1 MYELHY
7 FPGNASFA
15 PHVVLHELD
24 APFELV
30 FVDRN
35 NQAHKEAAY
44 LKLNTAGRIPTLV
57 DGDLVLFETAA
68 ICLHLADTHP
78 DANLAP
84 PLGTRER
91 AHFYKWLI
99 FMTNTIQPDI
109 LMFYYNARYT
119 TDPQG
124 GPAVKEAATQRL
136 VDWFGIIEGGLGDGP
151 YFMGESY
158 SLLDIYLLMLARW
171 GRFLP
176 KPPRDFAKINA
187 IARRVLERPAVQAAI
202 AKEGIEGDFLT

>member
-24 APFELV
+24 APFKLT
-30 FVDRN
+30 FVDRD
-35 NQAHKEAAY
+35 NQAQKNAAY
-44 LKLNTAGRIPTLV
+44 LKLNPAGRIPTLV

-84 PLGTRER
+84 PLGTPAR

-99 FMTNTIQPDI
+99 FMTNTIQPDVS
-109 LMFYYNARYT
+109 MFYYGARYT
-119 TDPQG
+119 TDEQG
-124 GPAVKEAATQRL
+124 CDAIKEAATQRL
-136 VDWFGIIEGGLGDGP
+136 VDWFEIIEDALGDGP
-151 YFMGESY
+151 YYMGEDY
-158 SLLDIYLLMLARW
+158 SLLDIYLLMLGRW

-176 KPPRDFAKINA
+176 KPPRDFVKINA
-187 IARRVLERPAVQAAI
+187 ILRRVLERPAVQAAI

>member
-15 PHVVLHELD
+15 PHVVLNELE
-24 APFELV
+24 APFKLT
-30 FVDRN
+30 FVDRD
-35 NQAHKEAAY
+35 NQAQKNAAY
-44 LKLNTAGRIPTLV
+44 LKLNPAGRIPTLV

-84 PLGTRER
+84 PLGTPER

-119 TDPQG
+119 TDPDG

-136 VDWFGIIEGGLGDGP
+136 VEWFGIIEGGLGDGP
-151 YFMGESY
+151 YFMGETY
-158 SLLDIYLLMLARW
+158 SLLDIYLTMLARW
-171 GRFLP
+171 GRFMP

-187 IARRVLERPAVQAAI
+187 VARKVLERPAVQAAI